1 MAKEK
6 DRSQRLHERH
16 QIILADMLRL
26 EENKYCA
33 DCNAKG
39 MCVSF
44 VKSYKTIYIYIYNI
58 YIYIMYCIIITM
70 FYRTALGIMEFG
82 CVYLY

>member
-39 MCVSF
+39 VCVSF
-44 VKSYKTIYIYIYNI
+44 VKSYKTIYIYISI
-58 YIYIMYCIIITM
+58 
-70 FYRTALGIMEFG
+70 
-82 CVYLY
+82 V